1 VPASLRSTLYFSGT
15 NALSMA
21 LRLIGDPIGK
31 FYSSPDMVTFAKRT
45 NKVSV
50 QKSITGVLVS
60 SNHQVCSEVLK
71 SPNWLSRPFAE
82 RLYTGPTTYTPE
94 TIHPFLDSIIAIDGA
109 EQRRIK
115 KLMQPVFTPRVI
127 DSWKE
132 TSLRIVNDLFSNVK
146 EHGEFDFVASI
157 ANPLPLAVICEIIG
171 VPKLYWEKCNIW
183 GRTLAGIGL
192 DLPKNN
198 QELEEL
204 EATSLALTDLI
215 GELLAIRRVKPED
228 DLISL
233 LASAQTDG
241 QKLSD
246 KEIIASVAFTLIAGF
261 ETTMNLLSVGTL
273 ALLENPDQL
282 ALLARNQ
289 ELIPNFIEE
298 ALRLSSPI
306 QFVVRTADSPLVL
319 ADGTK
324 AKAGQTVILNLAGAN
339 RDPAVFDKPD
349 SFLIQRE
356 NAKKNVSFG
365 FGAHH
370 CIGSLL
376 ARVEAEVMWRELLR
390 RFPDVES
397 WKLTGTPKYRSG
409 KLIKSLE
416 SLPMSFRVSQPSAF

>member
-1 VPASLRSTLYFSGT
+1 
-15 NALSMA
+15 MA

-157 ANPLPLAVICEIIG
+157 ANPLPLAVICEVIG

-198 QELEEL
+198 KELEEL

-416 SLPMSFRVSQPSAF
+416 SLTMDFGAS

>member
-1 VPASLRSTLYFSGT
+1 MPASLRSTLYFSGT

-157 ANPLPLAVICEIIG
+157 ANPLPLAVICEVIG

-198 QELEEL
+198 KELEEL

>member
-1 VPASLRSTLYFSGT
+1 MPASLRSTLYFSGT

-282 ALLARNQ
+282 TLLARNQ

-324 AKAGQTVILNLAGAN
+324 AKAGQTIILNLAGAN

-416 SLPMSFRVSQPSAF
+416 SLTMDFGAS

>member
-1 VPASLRSTLYFSGT
+1 MPASLRSSFYFAGTRALFKTL
-15 NALSMA
+15 NVV
-21 LRLIGDPIGK
+21 GDPIGK
-31 FYSSPDMVTFAKRT
+31 FYSSPDMVTFAKRS
-45 NKVSV
+45 KKAPV
-50 QKSITGVLVS
+50 QKSLTGVLVS
-60 SNHQVCSEVLK
+60 ADHQVCSEVLK

-94 TIHPFLDSIIAIDGA
+94 TIHPFLDSIIAMDGA

-115 KLMQPVFTPRVI
+115 KLMQQVFTPRVV

-132 TSLRIVNDLFSNVK
+132 TSLRIIDELFRNLKGSD
-146 EHGEFDFVASI
+146 EFDFVEAF

-171 VPKLYWEKCNIW
+171 VPEKYWEKCNSW

-198 QELEEL
+198 KELEEL

-215 GELLAIRRVKPED
+215 GELLAIRRLKPED

-241 QKLSD
+241 QKLTD

-273 ALLENPDQL
+273 ALLENPEQL
-282 ALLARNQ
+282 VLLAKNQ
-289 ELIPNFIEE
+289 DLIPNFIEE

-306 QFVVRTADSPLVL
+306 QFVVRTADSPVVL

-324 AKAGQTVILNLAGAN
+324 AKAGQTIILNLAGAN
-339 RDPAVFDKPD
+339 RDPAVFNEPD
-349 SFLIQRE
+349 SFLIQRV

-370 CIGSLL
+370 CIGSIL
-376 ARVEAEVMWRELLR
+376 ARVEAEVIWRELLK
-390 RFPDVES
+390 RFPDAAS
-397 WKLTGTPKYRSG
+397 WKLTGTPKYRAG
-409 KLIKSLE
+409 KLIKSLD
-416 SLPMSFRVSQPSAF
+416 SLPMRIGDS

>member
-127 DSWKE
+127 DGWKE

-198 QELEEL
+198 KELEEL

-324 AKAGQTVILNLAGAN
+324 AKAGQTIILNLAGAN

>member
-1 VPASLRSTLYFSGT
+1 MPASLRSTLYFSGT

-324 AKAGQTVILNLAGAN
+324 AKAGQTIILNLAGAN

>member
-157 ANPLPLAVICEIIG
+157 ANPLPLAVICEVIG

-198 QELEEL
+198 KELEEL

>member
-1 VPASLRSTLYFSGT
+1 
-15 NALSMA
+15 MA

-324 AKAGQTVILNLAGAN
+324 AKAGQTIILNLAGAN

>member
-1 VPASLRSTLYFSGT
+1 
-15 NALSMA
+15 MA

-157 ANPLPLAVICEIIG
+157 ANPLPLAVICEVIG

-198 QELEEL
+198 KELEEL

>member
-1 VPASLRSTLYFSGT
+1 MPASLRSTLYFSGT

-157 ANPLPLAVICEIIG
+157 ANPLPLAVICEVIG

-198 QELEEL
+198 KELEEL

-416 SLPMSFRVSQPSAF
+416 SLTMDFGAS

>member
-1 VPASLRSTLYFSGT
+1 MPASLRSTLYFSGT

>member
-1 VPASLRSTLYFSGT
+1 MPASLRSTLYFSGT

-171 VPKLYWEKCNIW
+171 GPKLYWEKCNIW

-198 QELEEL
+198 KELEEL

-324 AKAGQTVILNLAGAN
+324 AKAGQTIILNLAGAN